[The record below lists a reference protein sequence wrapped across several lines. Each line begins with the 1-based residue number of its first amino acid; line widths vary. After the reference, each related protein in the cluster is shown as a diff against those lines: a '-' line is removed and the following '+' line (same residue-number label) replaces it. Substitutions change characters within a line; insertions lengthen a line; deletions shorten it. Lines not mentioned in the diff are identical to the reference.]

1 MSDLNNT
8 KESLANHILPTSANL
23 LGICFLIFSMAHFM
37 DKAEATV
44 LDECTAVTIV
54 VFLISCVCSYASL
67 RSAKY
72 RALEKIAD
80 LAFMAGLLILAGV
93 AVFIAI
99 KVVA

>member
-1 MSDLNNT
+1 MSEQSNG
-8 KESLANHILPTSANL
+8 KESVANHILPTSANL

-44 LDECTAVTIV
+44 LDECSAVTIV
-54 VFLISCVCSYASL
+54 IFLLSSVCSYASL
-67 RSAKY
+67 RSSKY
-72 RALEKIAD
+72 RALEKVAD
-80 LAFMAGLLILAGV
+80 FTFMTGLLILAGV